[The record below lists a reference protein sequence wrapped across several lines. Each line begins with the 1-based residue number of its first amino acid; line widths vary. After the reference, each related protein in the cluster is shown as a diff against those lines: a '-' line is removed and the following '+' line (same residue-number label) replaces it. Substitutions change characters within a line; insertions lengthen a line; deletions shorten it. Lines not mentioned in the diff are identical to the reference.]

1 MSIASIFSDLRTAV
15 VFLAMISVLVAAH
28 EYGHYVFA
36 RLFGMGVEEF
46 AIGMGKKLKVWRRKT
61 YQTPVPYSYIHPE
74 ETVSQGSVL
83 EGGDRKSDAHV
94 IDTGQGKML
103 VDSTEF

>member
-61 YQTPVPYSYIHPE
+61 YRTPVASGYVHDPSA
-74 ETVSQGSVL
+74 VSAGLNFEGGSVA
-83 EGGDRKSDAHV
+83 KSDSKL
-94 IDTGQGKML
+94 IEDG
-103 VDSTEF
+103 S